1 MPVTASTNKSDKP
14 SISAAPV
21 KPGTFDPVK
30 HWHPRAFNAQM
41 HPTVAAFFSLSN
53 ERIVQRYTHLNP
65 HVDANKLRTLLSYK
79 PTHFRWAGSDLF
91 NVNTMDGKRQMVLI
105 EMNSCPNGL
114 WKVPR
119 QQQKQE
125 EARSLPVSLNPYHV
139 LLKTLLGELSDFETE
154 IDGDWAVIYEN
165 DSIEGSGYAATLADL
180 SGESV
185 WLAQY
190 READPDPPCK
200 WDDDGIMYVRD
211 AEGVWHPIRACFRYV
226 SLCPWR
232 RIPITTRTR
241 VVNSMVPCLAGGY
254 NKALASKAYTQFND
268 EHDIQS
274 SGLQINFPYT
284 ITDVEKE
291 QVPQLVRDM
300 GGHAVIKIPCGHSG
314 KGVYTITNEMELADF
329 MAEEHYYG
337 KFIAQSLIG
346 GAGWSSQT
354 SKGKFFHAGTMPD
367 QNGDKYVYDVRMIV
381 ASDDCGFR
389 PTSLFARRARKPL
402 SNDLSDTTADG
413 SSSWEILGT
422 NISSINPI
430 DGSRTV
436 DDHRVIVMDIDGFDT
451 LGLGMDDLI
460 DGYIQTVLATIAI
473 DRVSLQLQPAGS
485 DSFDLEK
492 FQEMNPDPALI
503 AELKMQLNKNN
514 H

>member
-1 MPVTASTNKSDKP
+1 
-14 SISAAPV
+14 ISAVSV
-21 KPGTFDPVK
+21 KPGSFDPVK
-30 HWHPRAFNAQM
+30 HWHPRAFNAQL
-41 HPTVAAFFSLSN
+41 HPTVATFLSLSN

-65 HVDANKLRTLLSYK
+65 HVDANELRKLLGYK
-79 PTHFRWAGSDLF
+79 TMHFHWAGSDLF
-91 NVNTMDGKRQMVLI
+91 SVNTMDGKRQMVLI
-105 EMNSCPNGL
+105 EMNSSPAGPAAM
-114 WKVPR
+114 PR
-119 QQQKQE
+119 HQQQFQQQ
-125 EARSLPVSLNPYHV
+125 ACSPAGLSSYHV
-139 LLKTLLGELSDFETE
+139 LLETLLGGLAEFKTE
-154 IDGDWAVIYEN
+154 VDGDWAVIYEN
-165 DSIEGSGYAATLADL
+165 SLVEGSGYAAALADL

-185 WLAQY
+185 WLAQD
-190 READPDPPCK
+190 RDADPDPPCK

-232 RIPITTRTR
+232 RIPMVTRTR
-241 VVNSMVPCLAGGY
+241 VVNSMVPCLTGG

-268 EHDIQS
+268 ECDIQS
-274 SGLQINFPYT
+274 SGLQINTPYT
-284 ITDVEKE
+284 VADVEKE
-291 QVPQLVRDM
+291 QVPQLVHDM
-300 GGHAVIKIPCGHSG
+300 GGHAVIKVPYGYSG
-314 KGVYTITNEMELADF
+314 KGVYTVTNEMELANF
-329 MAEEHYYG
+329 MAGEHHYG
-337 KFIAQSLIG
+337 KFIVQSLVG

-367 QNGDKYVYDVRMIV
+367 QNGDKYVYDMRMIV

-422 NISSINPI
+422 NISNINPI

-436 DDHRVIVMDIDGFDT
+436 DNDRVVVMDMDGFDT

-473 DRVSLQLQPAGS
+473 DQVSLQLQPAGS
-485 DSFDLEK
+485 DSFDLDK
-492 FQEMNPDPALI
+492 FKEMNPDPVLI
-503 AELKMQLNKNN
+503 EELKM
-514 H
+514 